1 MTKEEIQAPA
11 WKCWEKVNN
20 EIQGGINPTP
30 FVLGYR
36 YGVLSDTA
44 RKHWEPK
51 WIPLTENQKPLAVQ
65 SGNWDGLKSEP
76 YFVKNKDGF
85 SFVAVMYEGTLDG
98 SHFRNF
104 YDANS
109 DFEIHNV
116 THYLPT
122 FND

>member
-1 MTKEEIQAPA
+1 MKIEEIQAESEKYA
-11 WKCWEKVNN
+11 EKWKQFASNHFQWVSK
-20 EIQGGINPTP
+20 
-30 FVLGYR
+30 GYAD
-36 YGVLSDTA
+36 GVLSDTA

-51 WIPLTENQKPLAVQ
+51 WIELTETQRPTDYK
-65 SGNWDGLKSEP
+65 SGNFDGLKSDP
-76 YFVKNKDGF
+76 YFVKDKDGCF
-85 SFVAVMYEGTLDG
+85 YVAVMYEGFLDG

>member
-51 WIPLTENQKPLAVQ
+51 WINEDCP
-65 SGNWDGLKSEP
+65 
-76 YFVKNKDGF
+76 KDGTHIMRMHKIYKCLI
-85 SFVAVMYEGTLDG
+85 SVYYNKNHSEQLKICQWIESTK
-98 SHFRNF
+98 S
-104 YDANS
+104 NS
-109 DFEIHNV
+109 WPNEAFENGYII
-116 THYLPT
+116 LPT